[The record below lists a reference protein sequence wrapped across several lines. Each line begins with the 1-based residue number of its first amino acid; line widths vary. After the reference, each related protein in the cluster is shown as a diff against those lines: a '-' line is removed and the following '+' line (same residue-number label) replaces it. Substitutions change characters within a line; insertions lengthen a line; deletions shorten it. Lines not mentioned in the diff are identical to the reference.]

1 MTTTETKPADADIEE
16 FRAKAREWLAANAV
30 KRGAPGAEGMAR
42 PGGEMGSE
50 EEKRGIALA
59 KEFQGKLADGG
70 LAGITYP
77 KEYGGAGLTRAHQ
90 AAFNAEAAGYVLPTF
105 AMYIGQGMCLPTIFT
120 HGTEE
125 QKKRFM
131 PGLINGSEIWSQ
143 LFSEPGAGS
152 DVAGLQMKAE
162 KFGDEWVLN
171 GQKVWTTGAH
181 YSEWGEVIVRTDLDL
196 PKHQGLTMFLVDLH
210 APGVTVRPLRQITGE
225 AHFNEVF
232 FDDVRVPDDQRLDEI
247 GSGWKVALTTLM
259 NERMA
264 IGGAGGGGSRR
275 GTGEN
280 ALVRL
285 AREFGLWEE
294 GEHRDRV
301 VELYVQN
308 RVFSM
313 LRERM
318 AIAARKA
325 VPGPEFSML
334 KLIGARLGAAQSEL
348 SSSLVG
354 ASGMAWEAGGSAGES
369 ASMALLGSRSGKI
382 AGGTDEVMLNILGE
396 RVLGLPQD
404 PRVDKEVPFRELK
417 VGTVKGG

>member
-1 MTTTETKPADADIEE
+1 
-16 FRAKAREWLAANAV
+16 
-30 KRGAPGAEGMAR
+30 
-42 PGGEMGSE
+42 
-50 EEKRGIALA
+50 
-59 KEFQGKLADGG
+59 
-70 LAGITYP
+70 
-77 KEYGGAGLTRAHQ
+77 
-90 AAFNAEAAGYVLPTF
+90 
-105 AMYIGQGMCLPTIFT
+105 
-120 HGTEE
+120 
-125 QKKRFM
+125 
-131 PGLINGSEIWSQ
+131 
-143 LFSEPGAGS
+143 
-152 DVAGLQMKAE
+152 
-162 KFGDEWVLN
+162 
-171 GQKVWTTGAH
+171 
-181 YSEWGEVIVRTDLDL
+181 
-196 PKHQGLTMFLVDLH
+196 MFLVDLH

-232 FDDVRVPDDQRLDEI
+232 FDDVRVPDDQRLDEV

-264 IGGAGGGGSRR
+264 IGGAGGGTRR

-285 AREFGLWEE
+285 ARDFGLWDE

-301 VELYVQN
+301 VDLYVQN

-334 KLIGARLGAAQSEL
+334 KLIGARLAASQSEL

-354 ASGMAWEAGGSAGES
+354 ASGMAWEQGGSAGEA
-369 ASMALLGSRSGKI
+369 ASMALLSSRSGKI